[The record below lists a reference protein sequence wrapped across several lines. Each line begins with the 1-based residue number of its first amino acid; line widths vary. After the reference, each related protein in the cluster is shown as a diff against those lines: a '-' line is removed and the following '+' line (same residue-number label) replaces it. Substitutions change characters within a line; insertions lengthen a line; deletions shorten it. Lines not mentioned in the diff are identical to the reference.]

1 MRTSTHRERALS
13 GPPGGPGRTAR
24 ERGGV
29 EAIAVPAHGGRLVDL
44 IVEPARAE
52 ELKRRA
58 LEWPSWQLTQR
69 QLCDL
74 ELLAS
79 GAFSPLRGFLG
90 EADYDSVCES
100 MRLADGTL
108 WPIPVTLDVP
118 EGVAARA
125 EAEGVLALRD
135 PEGVMIAALHFA
147 EAWRPD
153 LRDEAVAVFGSTDTA
168 HCGVEHLLHRVNPW
182 YVSGALE
189 VLQLPEHR
197 DFRELRHTPS
207 QLRAELERRGWGR
220 VVAFNTRNPMH
231 RVHQELTLRAARE
244 ADAKLLIHPIVGV
257 TRPGDV
263 DHYTR
268 VRCYQAILPSYP
280 DGSVLLS
287 LLPLAMRMGGPR
299 EALWHGIIRKNHGI
313 SHLIVGRDHAGPGLD
328 VRGRPFYGPYD
339 AQELFARHEAELGVT
354 MVPFRQ
360 MVYVESADVYAPE
373 DEAPAG
379 ARVVSISGTDLR
391 SRLAEGREIPPW
403 FTSPAV
409 AAELRRTF
417 PPRCSQGFTVFFT
430 GLSGAGKSTIANALC
445 ARLLELG
452 GRHVTLLD
460 GDLVR
465 QHLSSELGFSREH
478 RDLNIRRIGFVA
490 AEITKN
496 GGIAV
501 CAPIAPYDETRR
513 EVRRMVEHGG
523 GFVLV
528 HVATPLEVCEE
539 RDRKGLY
546 AKARAGLLPQ
556 FTGVSDPYE
565 EPTDAE
571 LVVDTRTE
579 SAEQAAGRIVDY
591 LRGSGC
597 LEP

>member
-1 MRTSTHRERALS
+1 MRASTNRERVPS
-13 GPPGGPGRTAR
+13 GLADEQGRTVTAR
-24 ERGGV
+24 NAV
-29 EAIAVPAHGGRLVDL
+29 EGTGVPAHGGRLVDL
-44 IVEPARAE
+44 LVEPQRAE
-52 ELKRRA
+52 ELKGHA
-58 LEWPSWQLTQR
+58 LEWPSWQLTVR

-79 GAFSPLRGFLG
+79 GAFSPLRSFLG
-90 EADYDSVCES
+90 QADYDSVRES

-108 WPIPVTLDVP
+108 WPIPVALDLP
-118 EGVAARA
+118 EDVAAQA
-125 EAEGVLALRD
+125 ESAGVLALRD
-135 PEGVMIAALHFA
+135 PEGVMLAALHFA

-153 LRDEAVAVFGSTDTA
+153 LRGEAVTVFGSTDTA
-168 HCGVEHLLHRVNPW
+168 HCGVEHLLHRTNPW
-182 YVSGALE
+182 YVTGVLE
-189 VLQLPEHR
+189 VLQLPEHQ
-197 DFRELRHTPS
+197 DFRKLRDTPA
-207 QLRAELERRGWGR
+207 QLRAEIERRGWGR

-231 RVHQELTLRAARE
+231 RVHQELTLRAALD

-280 DGSVLLS
+280 EGSVLLS

-299 EALWHGIIRKNHGI
+299 EALWHGIIRKNHGA

-328 VRGRPFYGPYD
+328 SRGRPFYRPYD
-339 AQELFARHEAELGVT
+339 AQELFARHEAELGVS

-360 MVYVESADVYAPE
+360 LVYAERDDAYVPE

-379 ARVVSISGTDLR
+379 TRLVSISGTDLR
-391 SRLAEGREIPPW
+391 RRLAEGQEIPSW
-403 FTSPAV
+403 FTAPAV

-417 PPRCSQGFTVFFT
+417 PPRSRQGFTVFFS
-430 GLSGAGKSTIANALC
+430 GLSGSGKSTIAKALC

-460 GDLVR
+460 GDVAR
-465 QHLSSELGFSREH
+465 QHLSNELGFSREH
-478 RDLNIRRIGFVA
+478 RDLNVNRIGFVA

-501 CAPIAPYDETRR
+501 CAPIAPYEQTRR
-513 EVRRMVEHGG
+513 EVRRTVEQSG
-523 GFVLV
+523 GFLLV
-528 HVATPLEVCEE
+528 HVATPLDVCEE

-546 AKARAGLLPQ
+546 AKARAGLLSQ

-565 EPTDAE
+565 EPGDAE

-579 SAEQAAGRIVDY
+579 SAEHAAGRILDF
-591 LRGSGC
+591 LRGSGY
-597 LEP
+597 LPS